1 MFNYEHEDETP
12 QNPKDKFKVNVVL
25 DQAQNSIEERYEQL
39 KTFNDYFGFL
49 YRLNKLKEFTKDDL
63 LKHCKDL
70 ELLLT
75 DENEK
80 DINYIELFD
89 ELQILTTFAE
99 IENFNTP
106 IDTLSFVYANNVNAI
121 FSNLCICLRIL
132 FTIPYLWPLVRDR
145 SQN

>member
-12 QNPKDKFKVNVVL
+12 QNSKDKLKVNFLYVVL

-80 DINYIELFD
+80 DINYLELFD
-89 ELQILTTFAE
+89 
-99 IENFNTP
+99 
-106 IDTLSFVYANNVNAI
+106 
-121 FSNLCICLRIL
+121 
-132 FTIPYLWPLVRDR
+132 
-145 SQN
+145 